1 MRKTMDAV
9 SGKINLVVDV
19 INLEKADKM
28 IKKNNDYMLK
38 LDLTRKA
45 DIPKIHYQ
53 RLLYEGF

>member
-1 MRKTMDAV
+1 MDAV